1 MPVIVPEEKMVEP
14 ILEQLVAT
22 IPLVQE
28 LLIEDVGFA
37 INSVDTNVAYF
48 PGRALKIYS
57 KTSYEIRPGDPMH
70 PGLMGYKAV
79 RENRRLV
86 ANIEA
91 GKSVYGIPYT
101 VVALPIHDEAGQTVG
116 SLVMVFVRKLADYKK
131 EPRLFS
137 AKYDLDDVIGSGELM
152 TACKA
157 RARRI
162 ARSSS
167 TVLILGETGVG
178 KELFAHAIHKESSR
192 QTGPF
197 VRVNCAAIPEAL
209 LEAELFGYE
218 EGSFTGARKGGQV
231 GKFEQAEGGTIFL
244 DEIGDMPFNM
254 QAKLLRILQ
263 EREFERIGGKGV
275 KQVNMRIVAAT
286 NADLETLIRN
296 GRFRSDLFYRL
307 NVLTLTI
314 PPLREHPQDIPDY
327 IEHFRSIFLREH
339 GFSTSLS
346 PECVAAL
353 SNYDWPGNIRE
364 LGSIVEKVMFEAEG
378 RTATLDDLPRH
389 IAELANRKT
398 PSRSPET
405 CLIAKLE
412 QFEKEEIR
420 KALAVCNG
428 NRTEAADHLQ
438 IARIRLYRKL
448 KKYKLS

>member
-1 MPVIVPEEKMVEP
+1 MVEP
-14 ILEQLVAT
+14 ILQQLAAT

-28 LLIEDVGFA
+28 LLIDDVGFA
-37 INSVDTNVAYF
+37 INSIDHNVAYL
-48 PGRALKIYS
+48 PGKALKIYS

-79 RENRRLV
+79 RENRRLM

-101 VVALPIHDEAGQTVG
+101 VVALPLHNEAQQTIG
-116 SLVMVFVRKLADYKK
+116 SLVMVFVRKVADYKK
-131 EPRLFS
+131 EPQLFS
-137 AKYDLDDVIGSGELM
+137 AKYGLDDIVGSGERM
-152 TACKA
+152 SACKA

-192 QTGPF
+192 HRGPF

-231 GKFEQAEGGTIFL
+231 GKFELAEGGTIFL

-286 NADLETLIRN
+286 NADLDTLIRN
-296 GRFRSDLFYRL
+296 GRFRSDLYYRL
-307 NVLTLTI
+307 NVLTLSI
-314 PPLREHPQDIPDY
+314 PPLRDHRQDIPEY
-327 IEHFRSIFLREH
+327 IDHFRNVYEREQNL
-339 GFSTSLS
+339 STRLS

-353 SNYDWPGNIRE
+353 TNYDWPGNIRE
-364 LGSIVEKVMFEAEG
+364 LGNIVEKVMFEAEG
-378 RTATLDDLPRH
+378 RTATVEDLPRH
-389 IAELANRKT
+389 IAESFHTR
-398 PSRSPET
+398 RPESVPDG
-405 CLIAKLE
+405 CLLAKLE
-412 QFEKEEIR
+412 RLEMEEIR
-420 KALAVCNG
+420 KALAMFNG
-428 NRTEAADHLQ
+428 NRTDAAEHLR